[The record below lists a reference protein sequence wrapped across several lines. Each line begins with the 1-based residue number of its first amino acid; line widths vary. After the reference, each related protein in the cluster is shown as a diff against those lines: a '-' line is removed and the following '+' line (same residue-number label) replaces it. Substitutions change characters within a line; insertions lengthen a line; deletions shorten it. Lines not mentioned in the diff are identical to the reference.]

1 MKFVLIIRNK
11 FTAETNFKVV
21 EADTEAD
28 ARYENE
34 IDNYQILSVR
44 PLRLVGEKSKKSS
57 KPVYTRTQT
66 LRNRVERDLSD
77 KQMKL
82 GKYSPEAVVAAKV
95 KEELKRVQENLQN
108 AQDLT
113 DALNQE

>member
-1 MKFVLIIRNK
+1 MKFKITLRNK
-11 FTAETNFKVV
+11 FTAEITTDIE
-21 EADTEAD
+21 EADSERELREYYTSQFPV
-28 ARYENE
+28 
-34 IDNYQILSVR
+34 QILACR
-44 PLRLVGEKSKKSS
+44 EVGQKVEKPS

-95 KEELKRVQENLQN
+95 KEELKRVQENLEN
-108 AQDLT
+108 AKDLT